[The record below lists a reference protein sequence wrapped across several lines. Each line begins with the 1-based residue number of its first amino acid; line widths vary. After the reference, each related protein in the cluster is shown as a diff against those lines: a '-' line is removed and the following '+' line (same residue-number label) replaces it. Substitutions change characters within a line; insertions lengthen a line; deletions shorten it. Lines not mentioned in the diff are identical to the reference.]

1 MKRHLSLFAMFAVLV
16 LAGCGGGG
24 DGSLDDSLD
33 DIDEPED
40 VLPLLMETGKDS
52 LTLALNF
59 NKKGC
64 LMNLVGDR
72 CVKQE
77 DIATFVYSSDSVG
90 WNKESLARAPATA
103 LANEK
108 VVLPNT
114 LETDQGTLSV
124 ELTDQTTVWFSQGE
138 ILCLNVVCEPVK
150 LPDGTDLLRYGDFKG
165 LRITMTVNS
174 ITVEWD
180 TSDQVWGFRD
190 PAGTRSIVYR
200 ASELTT
206 LRWQSDRAGW
216 NKNSLAPGLLTKSP
230 EGKLRLVISFAT
242 IAGETGSFTAERTD
256 GALSWLNL
264 DNRGIV
270 CNGCVIDH
278 PAGQPAILRSTVV

>member
-1 MKRHLSLFAMFAVLV
+1 MFAVLV

-24 DGSLDDSLD
+24 GGGMYDIDDF
-33 DIDEPED
+33 DEPEE
-40 VLPLLMETGKDS
+40 LLLMETGKDS
-52 LTLALNF
+52 LTLTLNF

-72 CVKQE
+72 CVRQG

-90 WNKESLARAPATA
+90 WNKESLARTPATA
-103 LANEK
+103 LVNGK

-114 LETDQGTLSV
+114 LETDRGTLSV
-124 ELTDQTTVWFSQGE
+124 ELTDRTTVSFNQKE
-138 ILCLNVVCEPVK
+138 IVCFNVVACERVK
-150 LPDGTDLLRYGDFKG
+150 LPDGTDLFRYGDFKG
-165 LRITMTVNS
+165 LRITMTMNS

-190 PAGTRSIVYR
+190 PAGTRSIVYK
-200 ASELTT
+200 ASQLTT

-230 EGKLRLVISFAT
+230 EGKLRLVITFAT

-264 DNRGIV
+264 ENRGIV
-270 CNGCVIDH
+270 CNGCIIDH
-278 PAGQPAILRSTVV
+278 PVGQAAILRSTVV